1 MNEHDQVKVISRR
14 ALLRAGLAG
23 AATVAMASLAAACGA
38 TGPSAPSAPPGGAT
52 QPAATTAPAAGSA
65 GGSGGTLK
73 IGLLSGFS
81 GPYAAFGPDMA
92 NSIDV
97 FLDQHNGLVGGLKA
111 TVIQEDEGATP
122 QDALLKARKLVEQ
135 DRVDVLMGIV
145 SSANALAVRDLLDG
159 SKTPTIITN
168 AGADDITGSK
178 RSPFIF
184 RVSFSSWQQGAP
196 SGKFAVDQGWKR
208 VMAFAPDYAAGYEQL
223 GGFADTFAQAGGTL
237 IEKVYPPLGNSD
249 YAPFLAK
256 IKSANPDA
264 VWAFFA
270 GADQIKFVQQ
280 YEQFI
285 GTSVPLFGNTLS
297 RNAADAIGRTMMVVK
312 MGCTGWEESLE
323 NPLNQIYVADFMK
336 KFNRHND
343 YGQYTY
349 DGVMLLDKVLTDLK
363 GDTNPEKLA
372 QALNN
377 VSSFQSIRGEVR
389 IDPESHGLIQTY
401 YHTAPVLEGDQVKV
415 KVVGTLGIFGPSKQI
430 S

>member
-1 MNEHDQVKVISRR
+1 MNDGLDRSLSRR
-14 ALLRAGLAG
+14 TLLRVALGSAG
-23 AATVAMASLAAACGA
+23 AATVASVLAACTPAA
-38 TGPSAPSAPPGGAT
+38 APA
-52 QPAATTAPAAGSA
+52 QPAANQQAPAASGST
-65 GGSGGTLK
+65 GGGGGQLK

-92 NSIDV
+92 ASIEIY
-97 FLDQHNGLVGGLKA
+97 LDQHNGTVGGVKP

-135 DRVDVLMGIV
+135 DRVSVLMGIV
-145 SSANALAVRDLLDG
+145 SSANALAVRDLLDS

-168 AGADDITGSK
+168 AGADDLTGAK
-178 RSPFIF
+178 RSPYIV

-196 SGKFAVDQGWKR
+196 SGPYAFKQGWKN

-223 GGFADTFAQAGGTL
+223 AGFADAFQQAGGTVS
-237 IEKVYPPLGNSD
+237 EKVFPPLGNSD

-256 IKSANPDA
+256 IKAGNPDA

-280 YEQFI
+280 YSQFV
-285 GTSVPLFGNTLS
+285 GNSVPLFGNTLS
-297 RNAADAIGRTMMVVK
+297 RNAADAVGKTIGVVK
-312 MGCTGWEESLE
+312 MGCTGWEETLD
-323 NPLNQIYVADFMK
+323 NPLNQAYVTDFQK

-343 YGQYTY
+343 FGEYTY
-349 DGVMLLDKVLTDLK
+349 DAMGLLDKVLTDLK
-363 GDTNPEKLA
+363 GDTTPDKLV
-372 QALNN
+372 QALNG
-377 VSSFQSIRGEVR
+377 VSSFQSIRGEIK

-401 YHTAPVLEGDQVKV
+401 YHTEPAIDGDTAKV
-415 KVVGTLGIFGPSKQI
+415 KVIGPLGVFGPHSQL

>member
-1 MNEHDQVKVISRR
+1 MNHDHAGMVSRR
-14 ALLRAGLAG
+14 TLLRAALYGAGAVTAASVLAACGPSTPSAANAPASGAPAGG
-23 AATVAMASLAAACGA
+23 AATA
-38 TGPSAPSAPPGGAT
+38 
-52 QPAATTAPAAGSA
+52 APAVSA

-92 NSIDV
+92 NSIGV
-97 FLDQHNGLVGGLKA
+97 YLDQHNGLVGGLK
-111 TVIQEDEGATP
+111 VNLIQEDESATP

-135 DRVDVLMGIV
+135 DRVNVLMGLV

-168 AGADDITGSK
+168 AGADDLTGAK
-178 RSPFIF
+178 RSPFII

-196 SGKFAVDQGWKR
+196 SGKWAVAQGYKK

-223 GGFADTFAQAGGTL
+223 KGFEDAFTQAGGTVT
-237 IEKVYPPLGNSD
+237 EKVFPPLGNSD
-249 YAPFLAK
+249 YAPFLSK
-256 IKSANPDA
+256 IKAGNPDA
-264 VWAFFA
+264 VWGFFA
-270 GADQIKFVQQ
+270 GADQIKFDQQ
-280 YEQFI
+280 YSEFI
-285 GTSVPLFGNTLS
+285 GSNVPLIGNILS
-297 RNAADAIGRTMMVVK
+297 RNAADAIGKNILVVK
-312 MGCTGWEESLE
+312 MGATGWEESLD
-323 NPLNQIYVADFMK
+323 NPLNQAYVADFAK
-336 KFNRHND
+336 KANKHND

-349 DGVMLLDKVLTDLK
+349 DGVMLLDKVLTELK
-363 GDTNPEKLA
+363 GDTNPDKLA

-401 YHTAPVLEGDQVKV
+401 YQTAPVADGDQVKV
-415 KVVGTLGIFGPSKQI
+415 KVVGPLGVFGPSKQI

>member
-1 MNEHDQVKVISRR
+1 MKQDQAGLISRR
-14 ALLRAGLAG
+14 ALLRVALVGAG
-23 AATVAMASLAAACGA
+23 ASVLAACSPPP
-38 TGPSAPSAPPGGAT
+38 PSPAAAPTGGAA
-52 QPAATTAPAAGSA
+52 QPAPTTAPAVSA
-65 GGSGGTLK
+65 GGASGGTLK

-97 FLDQHNGLVGGLKA
+97 YLEQHNGLIGGLKA
-111 TVIQEDEGATP
+111 TVIQEDESAVP
-122 QDALLKARKLVEQ
+122 QEALLKARKLVEQ
-135 DRVDVLMGIV
+135 DRVNVLMGLV

-159 SKTPTIITN
+159 SRTPTIITN

-178 RSPFIF
+178 RSPYIF

-196 SGKFAVDQGWKR
+196 SGKFAVGKGWNK

-223 GGFADTFAQAGGTL
+223 GGFADAFTQAGGTVL
-237 IEKVYPPLGNSD
+237 EKVYPPLGNSD

-256 IKSANPDA
+256 IKAVNPDA

-280 YEQFI
+280 YEQFV
-285 GTSVPLFGNTLS
+285 GQNVPLFGNTLS
-297 RNAADAIGRTMMVVK
+297 RNAADAIGKSITVVK
-312 MGCTGWEESLE
+312 MGCTGWEESLDI
-323 NPLNQIYVADFMK
+323 PLNQSYVAEFMK

-349 DGVMLLDKVLTDLK
+349 DGVMLLDKVLTELK
-363 GDTNPEKLA
+363 GDTSPDKLA
-372 QALNN
+372 QALNG

-401 YHTAPVLEGDQVKV
+401 YQTSPVADGDQYKV
-415 KVVGTLGIFGPSKQI
+415 KVVGTLGVFGPSKQI

>member
-1 MNEHDQVKVISRR
+1 MGKGQAGMISRR
-14 ALLRAGLAG
+14 ALLTGMGATTVATLLVACTTTAPNTPA
-23 AATVAMASLAAACGA
+23 AAT
-38 TGPSAPSAPPGGAT
+38 
-52 QPAATTAPAAGSA
+52 TTAPAVSA
-65 GGSGGTLK
+65 GGDSGGTLK

-97 FLDQHNGLVGGLKA
+97 YLDQHNGLIGGLKA
-111 TVIQEDEGATP
+111 TVIQEDESATP

-135 DRVDVLMGIV
+135 DRVNVLMGLV

-168 AGADDITGSK
+168 AGADDLTGAK

-196 SGKFAVDQGWKR
+196 SGKFAVAQGWKK

-223 GGFADTFAQAGGTL
+223 AGFADAYTQAGGTML
-237 IEKVYPPLGNSD
+237 DKVYPPLGNSD
-249 YAPFLAK
+249 YAPFLGK
-256 IKSANPDA
+256 IKAANPDA

-280 YEQFI
+280 YEQFV
-285 GTSVPLFGNTLS
+285 GTSIPLFGNTLS
-297 RNAADAIGRTMMVVK
+297 RNAADAIGKSITVVK
-312 MGCTGWEESLE
+312 MGCTGWEESLDI
-323 NPLNQIYVADFMK
+323 PLNQVYVADFMK

-363 GDTNPEKLA
+363 GDTNPDKLS
-372 QALNN
+372 QALNG

-401 YHTAPVLEGDQVKV
+401 YQTVPVAQGDQYKV
-415 KVVGTLGIFGPSKQI
+415 KVVGTLGVFGPSKQI

>member
-1 MNEHDQVKVISRR
+1 MGKGQAGMISRR
-14 ALLRAGLAG
+14 ALLTGMGATTVATLLVACTTTAPNTPA
-23 AATVAMASLAAACGA
+23 AAT
-38 TGPSAPSAPPGGAT
+38 
-52 QPAATTAPAAGSA
+52 TTAPAVSA
-65 GGSGGTLK
+65 GGDSGGTLK

-97 FLDQHNGLVGGLKA
+97 YLDQHNGLIGGLKA
-111 TVIQEDEGATP
+111 TVIQEDESATP

-135 DRVDVLMGIV
+135 DRVNVLMGLV

-168 AGADDITGSK
+168 AGADDLTGAK

-196 SGKFAVDQGWKR
+196 SGKFAVAQGWKK

-223 GGFADTFAQAGGTL
+223 AGFADAYTQAGGTMVD
-237 IEKVYPPLGNSD
+237 KVYPPLGNSD
-249 YAPFLAK
+249 YAPFLGK
-256 IKSANPDA
+256 IKAANPDA

-280 YEQFI
+280 YEQFV
-285 GTSVPLFGNTLS
+285 GTSIPLFGNTLS
-297 RNAADAIGRTMMVVK
+297 RNAADAIGKSITVVK
-312 MGCTGWEESLE
+312 MGCTGWEESLDI
-323 NPLNQIYVADFMK
+323 PLNQVYVADFMK

-349 DGVMLLDKVLTDLK
+349 DGAMLLDKVLTDLK
-363 GDTNPEKLA
+363 GDTNPDKLS
-372 QALNN
+372 QALNG

-401 YHTAPVLEGDQVKV
+401 YQTVPVAQGDQYKV
-415 KVVGTLGIFGPSKQI
+415 KVVGTLGVFGPSKQI